1 MYKIWILMMLIIG
14 VFAQFRP
21 INLNGPQLGVLAQF
35 RPINLN
41 GPQLA
46 DNTFNPQRTTYQ
58 YVPPQSVGG
67 GFQSCGGYVKMLE
80 TYHAPQSIG
89 GGFQSKGGF
98 SKVKDEPYVGPVA
111 QTIIDIAAVMA
122 GGDK

>member
-21 INLNGPQLGVLAQF
+21 QITC
-35 RPINLN
+35 
-41 GPQLA
+41 
-46 DNTFNPQRTTYQ
+46 NTFNPQRTTYQ

-67 GFQSCGGYVKMLE
+67 GFQSRGGHVKMHE

-89 GGFQSKGGF
+89 GGFQSQGGF

-111 QTIIDIAAVMA
+111 QSIIDIASFMA
-122 GGDK
+122 GGDE